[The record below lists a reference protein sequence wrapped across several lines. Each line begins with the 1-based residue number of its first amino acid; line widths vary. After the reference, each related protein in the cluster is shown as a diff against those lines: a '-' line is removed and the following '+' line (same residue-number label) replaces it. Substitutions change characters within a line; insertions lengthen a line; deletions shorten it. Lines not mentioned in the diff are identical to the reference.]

1 MRGISYATL
10 VSNGYSAP
18 EELGHRLPLRT
29 APGYPELLVIFC
41 PFSPRASQGIKRYAM
56 RFQVL
61 GLMFA
66 SALLMVAADDPKDA
80 VKKEYDKFEGT
91 WKMESFTIDG
101 KPAPIETFADFRM
114 TLKGENFSTVTAQE
128 KTNGTYKVDPSK
140 APKTIDITF
149 TGGQLDG
156 LTMLGVY
163 ELDGDT
169 YTVCLPTGRFNER
182 PKELVSKPG
191 SGLVLEV
198 FKRVKP

>member
-1 MRGISYATL
+1 MIVRSRTPFAVAVPPRSATAFR
-10 VSNGYSAP
+10 SA
-18 EELGHRLPLRT
+18 HLPDILDSSS
-29 APGYPELLVIFC
+29 
-41 PFSPRASQGIKRYAM
+41 FSTRRFREMERYAM
-56 RFQVL
+56 RFQAL

-66 SALLMVAADDPKDA
+66 SALMMVAADDPKDA

-91 WKMESFTIDG
+91 WKMESFTVDG
-101 KPAPIETFADFRM
+101 KPTPIETFAQFRM
-114 TLKGENFSTVTAQE
+114 TLTGENFTTVTADG

-140 APKTIDITF
+140 SPKTIDITF

-169 YTVCLPTGRFNER
+169 YKVCLPAGGGKER
-182 PKELVSKPG
+182 AKELASKPG

-198 FKRVKP
+198 LKRVKP

>member
-1 MRGISYATL
+1 M
-10 VSNGYSAP
+10 
-18 EELGHRLPLRT
+18 E
-29 APGYPELLVIFC
+29 
-41 PFSPRASQGIKRYAM
+41 RYAM

-91 WKMESFTIDG
+91 WKMESFTVDG
-101 KPAPIETFADFRM
+101 KPTPIETFAEFRM
-114 TLKGENFSTVTAQE
+114 TLKGENFTTVTAE
-128 KTNGTYKVDPSK
+128 GKTNGTYKIDPSK
-140 APKTIDITF
+140 SPKTIDITF

-169 YTVCLPTGRFNER
+169 YKVCLPAGGGKER
-182 PKELVSKPG
+182 PKELASKPG

-198 FKRVKP
+198 LKRVKP